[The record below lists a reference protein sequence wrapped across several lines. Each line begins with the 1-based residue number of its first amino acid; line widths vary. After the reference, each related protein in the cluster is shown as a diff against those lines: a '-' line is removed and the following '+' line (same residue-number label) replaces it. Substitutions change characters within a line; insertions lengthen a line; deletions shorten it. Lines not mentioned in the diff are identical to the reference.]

1 MASAQETLFATF
13 AFAVVSASLPFYLYG
28 AWVILREE
36 MVSWD
41 VLMHHLRFIAVG
53 LTLTTVPV
61 ITWMV
66 PRLLANLDGYTVLH
80 GIIGIQAYAL
90 LVFALTG
97 IVHIF
102 RAKRAHDLYE
112 DPEQDIDLDELHE
125 NMGAWRFRLR
135 TGVFGFLVLW
145 LLAWI
150 VGALRYVI
158 YYPTLF

>member
-1 MASAQETLFATF
+1 MASAQETLFATI
-13 AFAVVSASLPFYLYG
+13 AFGVVSASLPFYLYG

-41 VLMHHLRFIAVG
+41 ILMHHLRFIAVG

-158 YYPTLF
+158 YYTTLF

>member
-1 MASAQETLFATF
+1 MASAQETLFATI
-13 AFAVVSASLPFYLYG
+13 AFGVVSASLPFYLYG

-102 RAKRAHDLYE
+102 RSKRAHDLYE

-158 YYPTLF
+158 YYTTLF